1 MSLKSAREQAGLSQN
16 QLAKQAD
23 VSAQTIR
30 NIEQG
35 VREAGGVSSATI
47 AALAQVLAVPEWVI
61 RQTDDE
67 PVFEFFD
74 GYLVVD
80 EIAYKTGN
88 SEVYIRIGEAWYCMK
103 YAHLGIYVPEP
114 YQGSIAVLRRRANR
128 NHGDYLAQGLV
139 PRGGYQ
145 R

>member
-1 MSLKSAREQAGLSQN
+1 MSLRSAREQARLSQN

-61 RQTDDE
+61 RQTDDD
-67 PVFEFFD
+67 PVFEFSD

-80 EIAYKTGN
+80 EIAYKPGN

-103 YAHLGIYVPEP
+103 YAHLGIYAPEP
-114 YQGSIAVLRRRANR
+114 YQGSITVLRRHADSK
-128 NHGDYLAQGLV
+128 HGGYRAQGFV
-139 PRGGYQ
+139 PRGEYQ